1 MRVTPLLG
9 SQVGVVVAHENIT
22 ERKQAE
28 EAMHVSEERLTLA
41 ARGSNTGIW
50 DWDLRTNELYFSPIW
65 KGMLGYEVHELRG
78 EFSEWEARLHPD
90 DRPRALATVRAYLD
104 RATPQYELEHRLR
117 HKDGSYRWVLAH
129 GITLSDA
136 AGIPYRMA
144 GSHIDITERKQAEEA
159 LRLAKFSMDQAA
171 DAIYWIDPQ
180 TKILDVNDAA
190 SLMLGYSKDELCALT
205 VHDLN
210 PDFPASLWPGFWA
223 ETERRGTMVL
233 ETAHR
238 AKDGRLIPIEVSINY
253 LAYEGK
259 EYHCAFVRNITER
272 KRAEHESQERAV
284 KALSLQRAL
293 LELAHLDDTKLTF
306 SEVVPRVTK
315 LVADTLAVERVSLW
329 LLSED
334 RTELVCQD
342 LYECLHAVHSTG
354 SRLSASNY
362 PRYFSAIENSLV
374 VAASDA
380 LVDPRT
386 SEFADD
392 YFPSL
397 GITSVLDVPIFRQGA
412 LIGVLWCEHVGEP
425 RKWAHEAQDFAV
437 SVGQTIIRMME
448 TAERKQVEEALRL
461 TKFAVDRGADMAF
474 WIDRDARISY
484 VNDAACE
491 RLGYTREELLAMT
504 VLDFDSE
511 CPVSVWAQHWDELKA
526 QKRLRFERTHRT
538 KAGDSYPVEIVANYV
553 MFEGQEYN
561 FAFCRDITDRKRAEE
576 ELRKSHSF
584 LRQVID
590 INPNF
595 IFAKD
600 RDGRFTLAN
609 KAVADVYGTMVED
622 LIGKTDADFN
632 PNQEEVAF
640 FRQKDLA
647 VMDTLQELFFS
658 EEVITDSGGRTRW
671 LQTVKKPI
679 LDDEGRA
686 MMVLGS
692 STDITE
698 RKQMEETLRQRERA
712 LRAAIEERERIS
724 QDLHDGIL
732 QSLFAVGLA
741 IEAGKLML
749 LPTARKTSGAS
760 LNQAIDQLNDVMREI
775 RNFIAGLGSDLPEG
789 KDLSMALQH
798 MLALLTKNQATRV
811 RLAVE
816 DRAAKAVSAEQS
828 LHLFRVIQEAVSNCI
843 KHGHAQEAKVSLKML
858 KQGLR
863 LSIRDNGCGFNPER
877 TNGAGYGLSNMAARA
892 QKIGG
897 RLSVLSK
904 PNEGTSIILDLPAT
918 GQGNRQWG
926 RKA

>member
-1 MRVTPLLG
+1 
-9 SQVGVVVAHENIT
+9 
-22 ERKQAE
+22 
-28 EAMHVSEERLTLA
+28 
-41 ARGSNTGIW
+41 
-50 DWDLRTNELYFSPIW
+50 
-65 KGMLGYEVHELRG
+65 
-78 EFSEWEARLHPD
+78 
-90 DRPRALATVRAYLD
+90 
-104 RATPQYELEHRLR
+104 
-117 HKDGSYRWVLAH
+117 
-129 GITLSDA
+129 
-136 AGIPYRMA
+136 
-144 GSHIDITERKQAEEA
+144 
-159 LRLAKFSMDQAA
+159 
-171 DAIYWIDPQ
+171 
-180 TKILDVNDAA
+180 
-190 SLMLGYSKDELCALT
+190 
-205 VHDLN
+205 
-210 PDFPASLWPGFWA
+210 
-223 ETERRGTMVL
+223 
-233 ETAHR
+233 
-238 AKDGRLIPIEVSINY
+238 
-253 LAYEGK
+253 
-259 EYHCAFVRNITER
+259 
-272 KRAEHESQERAV
+272 
-284 KALSLQRAL
+284 
-293 LELAHLDDTKLTF
+293 
-306 SEVVPRVTK
+306 
-315 LVADTLAVERVSLW
+315 
-329 LLSED
+329 
-334 RTELVCQD
+334 
-342 LYECLHAVHSTG
+342 
-354 SRLSASNY
+354 
-362 PRYFSAIENSLV
+362 
-374 VAASDA
+374 
-380 LVDPRT
+380 
-386 SEFADD
+386 
-392 YFPSL
+392 
-397 GITSVLDVPIFRQGA
+397 
-412 LIGVLWCEHVGEP
+412 
-425 RKWAHEAQDFAV
+425 
-437 SVGQTIIRMME
+437 MME

-918 GQGNRQWG
+918 GQGNEAMG
-926 RKA
+926 T